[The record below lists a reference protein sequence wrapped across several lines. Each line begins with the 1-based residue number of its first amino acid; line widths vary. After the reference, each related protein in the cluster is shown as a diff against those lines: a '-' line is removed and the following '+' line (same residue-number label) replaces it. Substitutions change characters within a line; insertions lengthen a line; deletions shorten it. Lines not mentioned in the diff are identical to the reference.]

1 MQRSMPIARL
11 VPNYAAVP
19 RSDVA
24 TKKAGARRAWL
35 DAMCSS

>member
-19 RSDVA
+19 CSDVA
-24 TKKAGARRAWL
+24 TKKTGAMRAWL
-35 DAMCSS
+35 DTNV